1 MGILQGYF
9 LEWLGIDDKHIVK
22 YVKELDVEDGL
33 RDWMRGDIFNS
44 PLYELTAN
52 DKKMPLGQFL
62 FETDHSTQNILIVIG
77 EPHIGKASFI
87 KQLLSNCKEMVVNSK
102 GLLLTSSVNTPFRVP
117 VCISY
122 ESFVHLKK
130 LSDLSQIIEQIIF
143 GAVHSGQTVKKL
155 LNKGRFVIYLEGKE
169 WLSEP
174 AEDLQKILSMEK
186 QMAERNQ
193 FILKARAPID
203 IQQAFLSKQTYIS
216 FYLDKLT
223 EAEVTQYL
231 QTHHR
236 DLLHIVEK
244 NENLMEIL
252 CHPEHLKMFGKLP
265 ENALLKQIGIEKIES
280 DFDFY
285 EIFLRVNILKKLNG
299 SEDYRKGSSSSQKR
313 REEAVYSA
321 LKKHAAHI
329 FLGGAPCNN
338 NPSHLFAF
346 SDFCDVGILDEEN
359 HFVFPLCGYY
369 LAAKNLSEEIVR
381 KAVGETFAIPKSLF
395 EEPLEAI
402 LILTARM
409 LKEVES
415 REALWKY
422 LSEAHECKLLLLSK
436 IAKEMNCKDFFYE
449 KALDTFRLDF
459 YDCTVL
465 EAFNELGDKG
475 VKYVQHRYYELGS
488 ENNRINNNIRKRIVY
503 FLGISH
509 SGIIK
514 SMLKELEQENTD
526 THLKYH
532 IIRAA
537 VENYGIHSDS
547 TRFIKEGFKD
557 LVSYCNS
564 LKDPIIKSDFCV
576 LYQKHMG
583 ESWLA
588 AHDMYDLFEM
598 LKSKLDDPVYW
609 VRAHAAGAIGRH
621 ATLVTGKLIDAEGLL
636 LKCVAQELA
645 RIYDKADDKTYDR
658 TCDEAY
664 DEVIGFRNSI
674 KVISYSV
681 EALCELS
688 DTNRGQDSRRVDV
701 VGQLAAFIDLNRL
714 GNEDVEDA
722 YATIATGIEYMA
734 NLDTGKLPFNLG
746 GRFRNHSISYRKVLR
761 NAFSAYMRLV
771 ADSGDLEREIK
782 GKINRLDMILKAEE
796 ASAVARGAVDGKG
809 VIRVLQMSDWHYEG
823 SNAENNLIIQAIKKE
838 FCGKTDVLVITGD
851 LRQYGKQYQPSL
863 EILRDLTKGLKLK
876 PEDVFMVPGN
886 HDCEDYSE
894 KAKIF
899 KEIRDHIDSDVEYY
913 RKHMSVLLK
922 GLEEYQAFIKEFY
935 GEDRMA
941 QGGISN
947 SLNLWRNRLHILCVN
962 TALLCDGD
970 TSKSKLV
977 DINQLTELE
986 REDELPAICIA
997 HHNLNQLY
1005 YKHARTVRAVFD
1017 NLKISAL
1024 LSGDI
1029 HQPDQQTIRQ
1039 DDTDIPNYICGKLL
1053 GKTSDTWSSRIVV
1066 LLEIDEKAGEMVPHY
1081 YKWSGKRFEPDHT
1094 LDRKPKEG
1102 LQGEWEPER
1111 VPLRK

>member
-1 MGILQGYF
+1 MGILQTIRRFF
-9 LEWLGIDDKHIVK
+9 LEWFGIDGKHIVK
-22 YVKELDVEDGL
+22 YVKELDIENDL
-33 RDWMRGDIFNS
+33 RDWMRGDIFNGPS
-44 PLYELTAN
+44 YELSAN
-52 DKKMPLGQFL
+52 DKKMSLEQFL
-62 FETDHSTQNILIVIG
+62 FEMNRSSQNILIVTG

-87 KQLLSNCKEMVVNSK
+87 KQLLSRCKEMVVNSK
-102 GLLLTSSVNTPFRVP
+102 GFLLTNSVNTPFRVP

-122 ESFVHLKK
+122 ESFAQFKEL
-130 LSDLSQIIEQIIF
+130 LDLSQIIERIMF
-143 GAVHSGQTVKKL
+143 GSAHTCGQTVKKL

-169 WLSEP
+169 WLSDP
-174 AEDLQKILSMEK
+174 TEDLQKVLSMEK

-193 FILKARAPID
+193 FILKARASID

-216 FYLDKLT
+216 FNLDKLT

-231 QTHHR
+231 QTNHR
-236 DLLHIVEK
+236 DLLHIVDK
-244 NENLMEIL
+244 NKNLMEIL
-252 CHPEHLKMFGKLP
+252 GHPEHLKMFGKFP
-265 ENALLKQIGIEKIES
+265 EDDLLKQIGIEKIES

-299 SEDYRKGSSSSQKR
+299 SEGYREGSSSSQKK

-321 LKKHAAHI
+321 LKKHATHI
-329 FLGGAPCNN
+329 FLGGAPCKND
-338 NPSHLFAF
+338 PSQFFAF
-346 SDFCDVGILDEEN
+346 SDFCDVGILDEES

-369 LAAKNLSEEIVR
+369 LAAESLSEEIAC
-381 KAVGETFAIPKSLF
+381 KAVGGTFTIPKSLF
-395 EEPLEAI
+395 EKPLEAV

-422 LSEAHECKLLLLSK
+422 LSEAPECKLLLLSK
-436 IAKEMNCKDFFYE
+436 IAKGMNWKEFFYE

-465 EAFNELGDKG
+465 EAFNELGDEG

-488 ENNRINNNIRKRIVY
+488 EDNRINNNIRKRIVY

-514 SMLKELEQENTD
+514 SMLKELTQANTD

-537 VENYGIHSDS
+537 VENYGIHLDS
-547 TRFIKEGFKD
+547 TRFIEEGFND

-564 LKDPIIKSDFCV
+564 SEDPIIKSDFCV
-576 LYQKHMG
+576 LYKKHMKD
-583 ESWLA
+583 SWLA
-588 AHDMYDLFEM
+588 AHDMYALFEM
-598 LKSKLDDPVYW
+598 LKDKLGDSVYW

-621 ATLVTGKLIDAEGLL
+621 ATLDTGKLIDAEGLL
-636 LKCVAQELA
+636 LNCVDQELA
-645 RIYDKADDKTYDR
+645 RIYD
-658 TCDEAY
+658 
-664 DEVIGFRNSI
+664 EVGDFRNSI

-688 DTNRGQDSRRVDV
+688 DTNRGQDSSRVDV
-701 VGQLAAFIDLNRL
+701 VGRLASFIDLNRL

-782 GKINRLDMILKAEE
+782 GKINRLDKILKAEE
-796 ASAVARGAVDGKG
+796 APPVARDTVDGKG

-823 SNAENNLIIQAIKKE
+823 SNSENNLIIQAIKKE

-851 LRQYGKQYQPSL
+851 LRQYGKPYQPSL
-863 EILRDLTKGLKLK
+863 KILRDLTKGLKLE

-886 HDCEDYSE
+886 HDCEDYPERS
-894 KAKIF
+894 KIF
-899 KEIRDHIDSDVEYY
+899 KEIRKHIDSDVEYY
-913 RKHMSVLLK
+913 RNHMNDLLK
-922 GLEEYQAFIKEFY
+922 GLEEYQAFLKEFY
-935 GEDRMA
+935 GEDLMV

-962 TALLCDGD
+962 TALLCDGN
-970 TSKSKLV
+970 TSMSKLV

-1005 YKHARTVRAVFD
+1005 YKHAQTVRAVFD

-1066 LLEIDEKAGEMVPHY
+1066 LLEIDEKEGEMVPHY
-1081 YKWSGKRFEPDHT
+1081 YKWSGSRFEPDHM
-1094 LDRKPKEG
+1094 LDRRPKEG
-1102 LQGEWEPER
+1102 LQGKWEPER